1 MKECCNA
8 FLMEQFGDQ
17 DVVKEIYEEYAKSI
31 KEKIPEAE
39 AALAAEEWVTLDHV
53 AHAIKGNA
61 LATGDNDVANVAIAI
76 RMANTATATS
86 TYPSPRLSRST
97 FQILFIISSFAF
109 KSKKF

>member
-76 RMANTATATS
+76 RMASNLKDKNDAQSLLDKLKGLA
-86 TYPSPRLSRST
+86 
-97 FQILFIISSFAF
+97 QEI
-109 KSKKF
+109 